1 MQKTITLR
9 AFRIENNDITQSTVD
24 VKELLEARLESTTVE
39 ARRMLLNNNDS
50 EEDLICDYLLS
61 THFVFAA
68 VLRIKPRGDVP
79 NIPDNLFNGN
89 KFVISTLDELE
100 IDSSLVYKDHFYFL
114 LNNEYVVTNLPR
126 TTGIIRLQ
134 TYINYVL
141 EDEREDSLYE
151 LTPLVQE
158 TPEYKLRDLE
168 RIKIQDPN
176 ISVIEDNIREESQK
190 TSLSLSMLTGLL
202 SSVKDIDSHRLDQ
215 IVSAEL
221 LLKFKKPREMSQDDY
236 QRALGAYMKPITET
250 ENVTF
255 YPKKG
260 IPVKGSD
267 ILKTKSV
274 DVELTQSGKLSEQH
288 LKQEMERFLKEL

>member
-9 AFRIENNDITQSTVD
+9 AFRIENNDITQNTVD
-24 VKELLEARLESTTVE
+24 VKELLEAKLESTTVE
-39 ARRMLLNNNDS
+39 ARRMLLNNNDN

-126 TTGIIRLQ
+126 TTGIARLQ

-151 LTPLVQE
+151 LTPLIQD
-158 TPEYKLRDLE
+158 TPEYKLRDLD

-176 ISVIEDNIREESQK
+176 INVVEDNNREESQ
-190 TSLSLSMLTGLL
+190 TRSLSLSMITDLL
-202 SSVKDIDSHRLDQ
+202 SNVRDIDSHRLDQ

-221 LLKFKKPREMSQDDY
+221 LLKFKKPKEMSQDDY
-236 QRALGAYMKPITET
+236 QRALGAYMKPISET

-274 DVELTQSGKLSEQH
+274 DVELTQSGKLSEQN
-288 LKQEMERFLKEL
+288 LKQEMERFLREL

>member
-9 AFRIENNDITQSTVD
+9 AFRIENNDITRSTVD
-24 VKELLEARLESTTVE
+24 VKELLEAKLESTTVE
-39 ARRMLLNNNDS
+39 ARRMLLSNNDN

-61 THFVFAA
+61 DHFVFAA

-79 NIPDNLFNGN
+79 NIPDNLFNSN

-114 LNNEYVVTNLPR
+114 LNNKYVVTNLPR
-126 TTGIIRLQ
+126 TTGVARLQ

-141 EDEREDSLYE
+141 EDEREDTIYE
-151 LTPLVQE
+151 LTPLIQD
-158 TPEYKLRDLE
+158 TPEYKLRDLNK
-168 RIKIQDPN
+168 IKIQDPN
-176 ISVIEDNIREESQK
+176 ISVVEGNNREENQ
-190 TSLSLSMLTGLL
+190 TRSLSLSMLTDLL

-221 LLKFKKPREMSQDDY
+221 LLKFKKPRKMSQDDY
-236 QRALGAYMKPITET
+236 QRVLGAYMKPISET

-260 IPVKGSD
+260 VPVSGSD